1 MRLLRDLIGA
11 TLSGRY
17 RLLTRIAGGGLG
29 DVYQARDERLN
40 RIVAVKVLECSMT
53 EDDELIE
60 RFRAE
65 ARAAARLSHR
75 NIVSVYDWGQDE
87 DLCYMVMEYVGGSD
101 LRDLLVAEGSLEPGQ
116 AVEIVTAVCGAL
128 AAAHSAGLV
137 HGDVKPENV
146 LISSNGDIKV
156 ADFGIAAVADAERA
170 TRGGHLPGTA
180 RYLSPEQARGDEAT
194 AQSDVWAAGVLLG
207 ELLTGRLPLRGESDL
222 VRRRGSQDVIPPSYF
237 APAVPREVDAIVM
250 RASAADPAQ
259 RFDDAGTMAAALGRV
274 AARSVPD
281 APPVTSL
288 VDDLARR
295 VHLPDAGRISRRKS
309 RLEPRRSR
317 RQRRRRI
324 RLTRLA
330 VVLAALAGLVWLGGN
345 AVPAVLGPAEVTVPD
360 LVGLTPAR
368 ADHRAE
374 ARGLALKIVDHKR
387 TLAQPEGR
395 IVAQS
400 RAEGR
405 IEEGSTLRVVLSSG
419 PPKVAVPPVT
429 GLLRDGA
436 EAKLRAAHLT
446 VGHVVSR
453 HSGRPEGL
461 VLAQEPAEGKLERG
475 TKIDLVVSAG
485 LRPVTVPDVLG
496 MSRAKA
502 AKTLEKAGFSVEVGN
517 GYSDSVPEGD
527 VISTAPGG
535 GVSTRRG
542 SKVEVVVSS
551 GPQYRQVQ
559 LPDVRNLSS
568 DAARQRLESLGL
580 TVSIVDSCGGGT
592 TVVETEPIAGS
603 TVRQGDK
610 VALYVC

>member
-1 MRLLRDLIGA
+1 MRLMRDLIGA

-17 RLLTRIAGGGLG
+17 RLLTRIAGGGVG

-40 RIVAVKVLECSMT
+40 RLVAVKVLECSVA

-60 RFRAE
+60 RFREE
-65 ARAAARLSHR
+65 ARAAARLTHP

-116 AVEIVTAVCGAL
+116 AVEVVTAVCGAL
-128 AAAHSAGLV
+128 AAAHGAGLV
-137 HGDVKPENV
+137 HRDIKPENV
-146 LISSNGDIKV
+146 LIASAGEIKV

-170 TRGGHLPGTA
+170 AQGAHVPGTA
-180 RYLSPEQARGDEAT
+180 HYLSPEQARGEEAT
-194 AQSDVWAAGVLLG
+194 PQSDVWAAGVLLA

-222 VRRRGSQDVIPPSYF
+222 RRRSGQEPVPPSYF
-237 APAVPREVDAIVM
+237 VPSVPRDVDAIVM
-250 RASAADPAQ
+250 RACAIDPVE
-259 RFDDAGTMAAALGRV
+259 RFEDAGTMAAALGRV

-295 VHLPDAGRISRRKS
+295 VHLPDAGRISRRNS
-309 RLEPRRSR
+309 RAEPRRTG
-317 RQRRRRI
+317 RQRRRRL
-324 RLTRLA
+324 RLARLA
-330 VVLAALAGLVWLGGN
+330 VVLAGLGALVWVGGN
-345 AVPAVLGPAEVTVPD
+345 AVPAVLGPAEVAVPD
-360 LVGLTPAR
+360 LVGLSPER

-374 ARGLALKIVDHKR
+374 AVGLDMKIVDERR
-387 TLAQPEGR
+387 TLAEPEGR

-400 RAEGR
+400 RTGGQLK
-405 IEEGSTLRVVLSSG
+405 EGSTLRVVLSSG
-419 PPKVAVPPVT
+419 PPKTKVPPVT
-429 GLLRDGA
+429 GLLREGA
-436 EAKLRAAHLT
+436 RERLQAAHLR
-446 VGHVVSR
+446 VGRVTSH
-453 HSGRPEGL
+453 HSARPAGL
-461 VLAQEPAEGKLERG
+461 VLAQRPTGGKLERG
-475 TKIDLVVSAG
+475 AGVDLVLSAG

-496 MSRAKA
+496 MTEAKA
-502 AKTLEKAGFSVEVGN
+502 TKTLEAAGFRVEVGT
-517 GYSDSVPEGD
+517 GYSNSVPEGE
-527 VISTAPGG
+527 VISTAPGRD
-535 GVSTRRG
+535 VSTRRG

-551 GPQYRQVQ
+551 GPQYRKVQ

-568 DAARQRLESLGL
+568 DAARRRLESLGL
-580 TVSIVDSCGGGT
+580 TVTIVDSCGGGT

>member
-1 MRLLRDLIGA
+1 MRLMRDLIGA

-17 RLLTRIAGGGLG
+17 RLLTRIAGGGMG
-29 DVYQARDERLN
+29 DVYEARDERLN
-40 RIVAVKVLECSMT
+40 RLVAVKVLECSVA

-65 ARAAARLSHR
+65 ARAAARLTHP
-75 NIVSVYDWGQDE
+75 NIVSVYDWGRDE

-101 LRDLLVAEGSLEPGQ
+101 LRDLLIAEGSLEPGQ
-116 AVEIVTAVCGAL
+116 AVEVVIAVCGAL
-128 AAAHSAGLV
+128 TAAHGAGVV
-137 HGDVKPENV
+137 HRDIKPENV
-146 LISSNGDIKV
+146 LVASTGEIKV

-170 TRGGHLPGTA
+170 AHGAHASGTA
-180 RYLSPEQARGDEAT
+180 RYLSPEQARGEDAT
-194 AQSDVWAAGVLLG
+194 PQSDVWAAGVLLA

-222 VRRRGSQDVIPPSYF
+222 VRRRAGQEPVPPSYF
-237 APAVPREVDAIVM
+237 VPAVPRDVDAVVM
-250 RASAADPAQ
+250 RACALDPAE
-259 RFDDAGTMAAALGRV
+259 RFEDAGTMAAALGRV

-281 APPVTSL
+281 APSVTSL

-309 RLEPRRSR
+309 RAEPRRAR

-324 RLTRLA
+324 RLARLA
-330 VVLAALAGLVWLGGN
+330 VVLVGLVGLVWLGGN
-345 AVPAVLGPAEVTVPD
+345 AVPAVLGPAEVAVPD
-360 LVGLTPAR
+360 LVGLSPAGADQR
-368 ADHRAE
+368 AQAV
-374 ARGLALKIVDHKR
+374 GLDVRIVDHRR
-387 TLAQPEGR
+387 TLAEPAGR
-395 IVAQS
+395 IVTQS
-400 RAEGR
+400 RTGGR
-405 IEEGSTLRVVLSSG
+405 LEEGSTVRVVLSAG
-419 PPKVAVPPVT
+419 APKVRVPPVT

-436 EAKLRAAHLT
+436 RTRLRAAHLR
-446 VGHVVSR
+446 VGRVTAR
-453 HSGRPEGL
+453 HSGKPQGL
-461 VLAQEPAEGKLERG
+461 VLAQQPTEGKLERG
-475 TKIDLVVSAG
+475 TTIDLVVSAG

-502 AKTLEKAGFSVEVGN
+502 TNTLEEAGFRVEAGT
-517 GYSDSVPEGD
+517 GYSSSVPDGD

-535 GVSTRRG
+535 DVSTRRG
-542 SKVEVVVSS
+542 SKVEMVVSS
-551 GPQYRQVQ
+551 GPQYRKVQ